1 MKNLF
6 FALFF
11 IPFVFACGLSNA
23 ELERQIWDSMEET
36 LRKTS
41 GLEDAE
47 IVDFGLV
54 HKGGNEYV
62 GMLTLK
68 QRNIFTNEMME
79 MTYDVDIIYDG
90 ENIQWKT
97 QDFQWEIQD

>member
-1 MKNLF
+1 M
-6 FALFF
+6 F

-23 ELERQIWDSMEET
+23 ELERQIWDNMEET

-41 GLEDAE
+41 GFEDAE

-68 QRNIFTNEMME
+68 QRNIFTNEMNE

-90 ENIQWKT
+90 ENIQW
-97 QDFQWEIQD
+97 QIQD